1 MRRSARKKGERN
13 HSPPPKSPMASGVLA
28 WSFLFTSILGLHTVC
43 SSETLVGFSYDA
55 REENTAP
62 WLPWGARLKM
72 LMANQGAYLDSVPIT
87 SISVNLCVS
96 QFEVKKLLESKTSAT
111 SWPRAH
117 LMDTLPK
124 LNIDS
129 IIVSS
134 DEESLP
140 SLLATL
146 TSVRTSLKTS
156 NLDRT
161 LRITVMFS
169 LLDLKTLHR
178 THPKSIRRVMH
189 VLKDWESHVVVEAVV
204 DEDMSLDDDFL
215 RSTIRWASSACTY
228 LPYLD
233 IPIILI
239 VKSSLI
245 PTGVEIAN
253 FSDGMMKS
261 LRSDA
266 LLRRRIAGLFIDISH
281 LRQYGKKTFDWQEKL
296 MVPSLQKE
304 LLNHGRRLIAATKT
318 TLYDTFTP
326 ITNPVTTPITIPS
339 TNPAP
344 AIVTVPSTNP
354 VTVLPTIPTM
364 SPVNIPPMNPVS
376 TPITVPATDPF
387 PTPVTTPVVPVTNP
401 TTTTYPTNPPVTN
414 PVTSYPFT
422 PPGSTP
428 SMLPPVTV
436 PSTVPITPAASGQTW
451 CVAKAGTPNA
461 ALQLALDYACG
472 IGGADCSAI
481 QPTGSCYNPDT
492 LQAHAS
498 YAFNSYYQKNPVASS
513 CDFAG
518 TAMLV
523 NANPST
529 TTCIFPSSSPTF
541 TGAGSTPSSGSSVL
555 NTYNPAG
562 SNSVFGSDNPTG
574 TVSNAISLSIGWT
587 FLLFVLTIA
596 CISCSI

>member
-1 MRRSARKKGERN
+1 
-13 HSPPPKSPMASGVLA
+13 MASGVLA

-43 SSETLVGFSYDA
+43 SSGTLVGFSYDA
-55 REENTAP
+55 GEENTAP
-62 WLPWGARLKM
+62 WLPGGALLKM
-72 LMANQGAYLDSVPIT
+72 LVANHGAYFDSVPIT

-111 SWPRAH
+111 SWPRTH

-124 LNIDS
+124 LHIDS
-129 IIVSS
+129 LIVRSN
-134 DEESLP
+134 EESLP
-140 SLLATL
+140 SLISTL
-146 TSVRTSLKTS
+146 TSIRASLKAS
-156 NLDRT
+156 ELDRT
-161 LRITVMFS
+161 PRITVVFS
-169 LLDLKTLHR
+169 LLDLKTLLG
-178 THPKSIRRVMH
+178 THPKSIQRVMH
-189 VLKDWESHVVVEAVV
+189 ALKEWESPVVVEAVV
-204 DEDMSLDDDFL
+204 DDDMSLDDDFL
-215 RSTIRWASSACTY
+215 RSTVEWASSACTY

-245 PTGVEIAN
+245 PTGAEIAN
-253 FSDGMMKS
+253 FSDRMMKF

-304 LLNHGRRLIAATKT
+304 LLNHGRKLIAATKT
-318 TLYDTFTP
+318 TLHDTFTP

-387 PTPVTTPVVPVTNP
+387 STPVTTPVVPVTNP
-401 TTTTYPTNPPVTN
+401 TTTPTTYPVNPPVTN

-422 PPGSTP
+422 PPVSTP
-428 SMLPPVTV
+428 SIIPPVTV
-436 PSTVPITPAASGQTW
+436 PSTVPVTPAASGQTW
-451 CVAKAGTPNA
+451 CVAKAGTPDA

-472 IGGADCSAI
+472 IGATTRRIQWHQVVILEEQPCLSTLIQVQQLAFFHHQVLFPVTVLRPPELALLPVQHNISRISKGASRRFSNIAKWHL
-481 QPTGSCYNPDT
+481 NP
-492 LQAHAS
+492 
-498 YAFNSYYQKNPVASS
+498 
-513 CDFAG
+513 
-518 TAMLV
+518 MLKY
-523 NANPST
+523 
-529 TTCIFPSSSPTF
+529 SPEKEHTEE
-541 TGAGSTPSSGSSVL
+541 L
-555 NTYNPAG
+555 
-562 SNSVFGSDNPTG
+562 
-574 TVSNAISLSIGWT
+574 I
-587 FLLFVLTIA
+587 
-596 CISCSI
+596 

>member
-1 MRRSARKKGERN
+1 
-13 HSPPPKSPMASGVLA
+13 MASGFLA

-43 SSETLVGFSYDA
+43 SSGTLVGFSYDA

-62 WLPWGARLKM
+62 LLPGVALLKM
-72 LMANQGAYLDSVPIT
+72 LVANQGAYLDSVPIT

-111 SWPRAH
+111 SWPRTH
-117 LMDTLPK
+117 LMDTLIK
-124 LNIDS
+124 LNIDR

-134 DEESLP
+134 NGERLP
-140 SLLATL
+140 LLLSTL
-146 TSVRTSLKTS
+146 TSVRASLKTS

-169 LLDLKTLHR
+169 LVDLKTLHR
-178 THPKSIRRVMH
+178 THPKSIQRMMH
-189 VLKDWESHVVVEAVV
+189 VLKDWESHVVVETVV
-204 DEDMSLDDDFL
+204 DEDMNLDDDFL
-215 RSTIRWASSACTY
+215 RSTIELASSACTY

-245 PTGVEIAN
+245 PTGVEIAK
-253 FSDGMMKS
+253 FSDRMMKF

-281 LRQYGKKTFDWQEKL
+281 LRQYGKKTFGWQEKL

-304 LLNHGRRLIAATKT
+304 LLNHGRKLTAVTKT
-318 TLYDTFTP
+318 TLYDTFIP

-387 PTPVTTPVVPVTNP
+387 STPVTTPVVPVTNP
-401 TTTTYPTNPPVTN
+401 ATTPTTYPTNPPVTN

-422 PPGSTP
+422 PPVSTP
-428 SMLPPVTV
+428 SILPPVTV
-436 PSTVPITPAASGQTW
+436 PSTVPITPATSGQTW
-451 CVAKAGTPNA
+451 CVAKAGTPDA

-472 IGGADCSAI
+472 IGSADCSAI

-529 TTCIFPSSSPTF
+529 ATCIFPSSSSVPGYSPTS

-555 NTYNPAG
+555 NTYNPTG

-574 TVSNAISLSIGWT
+574 TVSNAISLSVGWT

-596 CISCSI
+596 CISCNI